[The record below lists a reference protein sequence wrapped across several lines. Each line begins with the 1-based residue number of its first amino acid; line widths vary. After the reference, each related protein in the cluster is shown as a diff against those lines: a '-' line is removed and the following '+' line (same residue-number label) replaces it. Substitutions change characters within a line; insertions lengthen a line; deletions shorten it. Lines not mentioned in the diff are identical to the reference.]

1 MKAHIDLDKCQGY
14 ANCVL
19 ATDVFDI
26 DDGTGQAFVLLAD
39 IPAALTDE
47 VRRAESSCPA
57 QAILVE
63 D

>member
-1 MKAHIDLDKCQGY
+1 MKAHVDLDKCQGY

-19 ATDVFDI
+19 EADFFHI

-39 IPAALTDE
+39 IPAEL
-47 VRRAESSCPA
+47 RRAESSCPA
-57 QAILVE
+57 HAILVE